1 MLTPADATQRAVDIV
16 LNSSHPSSKIAA
28 ALYRDDTIICRTND
42 WPPRLLETLG
52 MDERIG
58 DSSGTVHAEI
68 GCILNFPTATDGAS
82 LCVTDPFCPNCA
94 KGAAEAGIK
103 TIYIDHKGFT
113 KDFAQRRGDDFE
125 SMSLRIAARAGIS
138 VYEVRRKEGLVT
150 PILVVEAD
158 YIPPQDN
165 PIEIKTFAG
174 KEATLADLQNL
185 VSSVHVKKNRWACG
199 FATTPSG
206 EIVSLVA
213 SLHAAIG
220 YSEDSEEDHKTI
232 ANSEGKYS
240 FFLEPTNR
248 LLMGAARYGY
258 RLIDGLIWSAQL
270 PTSREMVNILATSI
284 KTLYIGDENKGRSP
298 SCLVARDQL
307 QSADLLTFKSLS

>member
-1 MLTPADATQRAVDIV
+1 MLTPEEATQRAVDIV

-42 WPPRLLETLG
+42 WPPRLRETLG
-52 MDERIG
+52 TEARIG

-125 SMSLRIAARAGIS
+125 SMSLRIAQRAGIS
-138 VYEVRRKEGLVT
+138 VYEIRRKEKLLI
-150 PILVVEAD
+150 PILVAPAD

-165 PIEIKTFAG
+165 PIEIKPFAG
-174 KEATLADLQNL
+174 ESATLADLRNL
-185 VSSVHVKKNRWACG
+185 VHSVRVKKDRWACG
-199 FATTPSG
+199 FAQNTAG
-206 EIVSLVA
+206 EIITLTA

-220 YSEDSEEDHKTI
+220 YSEDSEKDHKTI

-248 LLMGAARYGY
+248 LLMGAARFGY
-258 RLIDGLIWSAQL
+258 RLMDGLVWSAQL
-270 PTSREMVNILATSI
+270 PTSRELVNLLATPI
-284 KTLYIGDENKGRSP
+284 KTLTIGDLNKGRNET
-298 SCLVARDQL
+298 CLTARDQL
-307 QSADLLTFKSLS
+307 QSAGILTFKSL